1 MYNSRLDLLTR
12 RLDALFGRRA
22 IVRGAALVAASISGV
37 TGDDAVAKVR
47 RRCRRNG
54 ARCQKKSKQ
63 CQARFC
69 LRAPVGIKAGWTNA
83 NGDHDSFLF
92 VPRHGNSTDDSPYI
106 HYNCTP
112 GNSDCET
119 EYPFA
124 CVSQDAYGPGDE
136 ITTIHQFLPGTYE
149 YWIELDSATPA
160 GEVTVFVRDADAG
173 KLVRSWTSPA
183 NLTLGQRGWHVFDID
198 GATRSLTS
206 IDQLI
211 ANKLPEGAHD
221 PVTWVCPS

>member
-1 MYNSRLDLLTR
+1 MNRSRLDLLTR

-22 IVRGAALVAASISGV
+22 IVRAAALVAASIGGV
-37 TGDDAVAKVR
+37 TGDRAVAKVR

-54 ARCQKKSKQ
+54 ARCKKKSKQ

-69 LRAPVGIKAGWTNA
+69 LRPPLGIKAGWSNV

-106 HYNCTP
+106 HYTCNL
-112 GNSDCET
+112 GSSDCET

-124 CVSQDAYGPGDE
+124 CVSQDAQGPGDE
-136 ITTIHQFLPGTYE
+136 ITTIYQFLPGTYE

-160 GEVTVFVRDADAG
+160 GEVTVYVRNADSS
-173 KLVRSWTSPA
+173 LVRSWTSPA
-183 NLTLGQRGWHVFDID
+183 NLTLGQRGWHVFSIN
-198 GATRSLTS
+198 GKTRSLTS

-211 ANKLPEGAHD
+211 ADNLPEGAHD
-221 PVTWVCPS
+221 PNTYVCPS